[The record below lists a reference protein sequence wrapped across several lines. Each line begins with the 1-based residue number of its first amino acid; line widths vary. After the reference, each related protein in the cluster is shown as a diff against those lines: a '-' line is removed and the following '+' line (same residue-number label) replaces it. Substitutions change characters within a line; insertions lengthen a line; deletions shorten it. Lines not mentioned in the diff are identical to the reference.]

1 MACRSI
7 FNINIIYVKYL
18 GRVRAVIFLNLRRL
32 ICGRNSLFLIRIKVI
47 FVKLFRLWN
56 VNLFK
61 NAVSLSIIHYDA
73 FLSSNNDSILIIF
86 NDLIKNINYISEAF
100 FFHKLFSNFL
110 NIKPRNYV
118 DGGKCDQ
125 DVTYEECIWALTFNI
140 VPYLVEISCGWLS

>member
-47 FVKLFRLWN
+47 TVKLFRFWN

-110 NIKPRNYV
+110 NIKPRN
-118 DGGKCDQ
+118 
-125 DVTYEECIWALTFNI
+125 
-140 VPYLVEISCGWLS
+140 